1 MKKMNVLWAFM
12 VAAMVTACVGNTSE
26 ASEASEAA
34 VRTESGG
41 PGVTQVEETE
51 LVETQKPET
60 QKAETQKPETQ
71 KPDTQPSES
80 LDDSSQNSDVMR
92 IEIQGNGHTVVFELN
107 DSPAARSLYS
117 QLPLSVEVENY
128 GNNEKIFS
136 PPEGLETDGTPF
148 TAGGGEGGL
157 AYFAPW
163 NNVVLYYG
171 SFGPYS
177 GLYDLGTAISGSE
190 WIEELTGEI
199 TIE

>member
-12 VAAMVTACVGNTSE
+12 VADMVTACVGNTSE

-34 VRTESGG
+34 VRTDSGG

-51 LVETQKPET
+51 LVETQKAET
-60 QKAETQKPETQ
+60 QKAETP
-71 KPDTQPSES
+71 KPDAQPSES
-80 LDDSSQNSDVMR
+80 PDNTSQTSDAIH

-136 PPEGLETDGTPF
+136 PPEGLETDGTTL

-157 AYFAPW
+157 AYFASW

-177 GLYDLGTAISGSE
+177 SLYDLGTAISGSE